1 MITANFLVFY
11 FGRISTASGPF
22 VIVQGLSLYSLA
34 GGSRRQRCHRGGL
47 KRGFELFCKRKYSF
61 ASRLIASE
69 GGGAG
74 LRSKSLEKQQM
85 RKLSPPLTT
94 TRVRNVKVQTSTNVA
109 EILCHSFF
117 CLPPFQP
124 PTPLK
129 QPE

>member
-74 LRSKSLEKQQM
+74 LRSKSLEKTAALPLM
-85 RKLSPPLTT
+85 GRLGTSMPARDTPPAL
-94 TRVRNVKVQTSTNVA
+94 
-109 EILCHSFF
+109 
-117 CLPPFQP
+117 
-124 PTPLK
+124 
-129 QPE
+129 